1 MRRTQASKAGQDAAN
16 PGNCAMRD
24 ALTHIVNVTFPVLFT
39 VTIIVTLSWNVRTMV
54 FVYQCY

>member
-24 ALTHIVNVTFPVLFT
+24 TLTHIVNVTLIVLFN
-39 VTIIVTLSWNVRTMV
+39 VTLIVTLSWNL
-54 FVYQCY
+54 